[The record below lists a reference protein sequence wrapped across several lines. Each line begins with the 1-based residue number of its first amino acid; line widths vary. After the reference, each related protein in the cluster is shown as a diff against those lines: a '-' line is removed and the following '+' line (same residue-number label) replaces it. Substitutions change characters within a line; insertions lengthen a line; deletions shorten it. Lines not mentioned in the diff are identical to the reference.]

1 MIITIMIIIIKD
13 LPLYET
19 ATIKKKIRHEQKN
32 TEYFFSPRDKW
43 KATEDVSVLILMKRS
58 INKYGYL
65 F

>member
-19 ATIKKKIRHEQKN
+19 ATIKKKIRHEHKN